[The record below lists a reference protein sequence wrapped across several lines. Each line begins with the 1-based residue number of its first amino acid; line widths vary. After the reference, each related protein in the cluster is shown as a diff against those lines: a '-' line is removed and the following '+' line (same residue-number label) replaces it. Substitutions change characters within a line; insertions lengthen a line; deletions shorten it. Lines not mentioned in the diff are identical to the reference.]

1 MEANIEQKD
10 NELVIKNLVFNSLQ
24 NKQAERHIHY
34 NKD

>member
-1 MEANIEQKD
+1 MEANIEQIHK
-10 NELVIKNLVFNSLQ
+10 ELVVRNLVFNSLQ